1 VNSPEIEDAA
11 DESPVPPRESWT
23 RTLITFGVLMAGA
36 FTFQTAAAKRFYI
49 PSDSMMPTLLKG
61 DELIVS
67 QYPYGWSQ
75 ASMPIHGK
83 HIAPGRIFARLP
95 ERGDIVTVARRE
107 DGEVLIKRVIG
118 LPGDTIEVRHGVV
131 ILNGVPV
138 KRVPHG
144 TADIPV
150 DANVPCDKDM
160 QAAFRKTGADGKL
173 YCSIPRYRETL
184 PNGVSYDTL
193 DLGDT
198 ELPGGYLS
206 PGDNFAPVT
215 VPEGHL
221 FLMGD
226 NRDQSADSRFALDRK
241 GLGGPVPFETISGRA
256 EIITNSFDGS
266 GSWINP
272 VSWFTALRGERA
284 GTSLRPEHD
293 AQ

>member
-1 VNSPEIEDAA
+1 MNSPEIDDGAA
-11 DESPVPPRESWT
+11 EETPQPRESWT
-23 RTLITFGVLMAGA
+23 RTLVTFGFLMLGA

-61 DELIVS
+61 DQLVVS
-67 QYPYGWSQ
+67 KYPYGWSQ
-75 ASMPIHGK
+75 ASLPIHGTE
-83 HIAPGRIFARLP
+83 IAPGRLFARLP
-95 ERGDIVTVARRE
+95 ERGDIVTVTRRE
-107 DGEVLIKRVIG
+107 DGNDLIKRVIG

-131 ILNGVPV
+131 ILNGVAV
-138 KRVPHG
+138 KRVANG

-150 DANVPCDKDM
+150 DANTPCAEGV
-160 QAAFRKTGADGKL
+160 QAAFRQQGANGKL
-173 YCSIPRYRETL
+173 YCRMPRYRETL

-193 DLGDT
+193 DLGDD
-198 ELPGGYLS
+198 ELPGGYVS
-206 PGDNFAPVT
+206 PGDEFGPVT

-256 EIITNSFDGS
+256 EVITHSLDGT

-272 VSWFTALRGERA
+272 VSWFTALRGDRA
-284 GTSLRPEHD
+284 GTSLRPAKD
-293 AQ
+293 